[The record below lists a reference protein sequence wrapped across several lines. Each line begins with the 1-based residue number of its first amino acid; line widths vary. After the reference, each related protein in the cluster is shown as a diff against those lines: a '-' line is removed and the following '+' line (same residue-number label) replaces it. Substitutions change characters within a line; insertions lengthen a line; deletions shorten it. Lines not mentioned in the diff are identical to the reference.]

1 MVKCPFFQTNKQT
14 ETVEPL
20 TTKPVASNQTAPLYE
35 YHVKTV
41 AIIEGSN
48 SPINVNDLLS
58 GKTSSISQDNDHHL
72 SKRQAA
78 NLTADTGIFSPLN
91 KEIVKRHS
99 YEGRQNQRKPFP
111 GRGMTQAII
120 KPSPTLRS
128 RSTSS
133 QDDDDIEGFFRKNVP
148 IYDGIPAAQK
158 VRVTSNF
165 QRYPSS
171 SYFGR
176 DEEDEEEQDKPMS
189 LEEVDPEH
197 DSQYEHV
204 HMMVGHDGKQKVME
218 IPQEDEEEEEP
229 YSKPYRPPYSFPKY
243 QNSHLEDSPYR
254 TPSFPANFKRP
265 STFDRP
271 PSFNRPSF
279 DDPSFDHPSFRS
291 PAKPAISYNNPPTY
305 GTSHQYNSLA
315 DDQPRYYKHFSA
327 PLRQHDGPS
336 SSDDEPSYPFPS
348 TNHFSNENSPD
359 NYRSNFDFSSDRS
372 PPRPYSS
379 GSNQNPYRT
388 SHVPQTL
395 EEYHRLHNTFG
406 KSRPVYNPHKAYN
419 SRFNSPR
426 NLPQD
431 DAGEEEDEKEEKD
444 DKDEKEEA
452 DDDKEDSSRSRPFVS
467 MNFKTFGRDNDDGI
481 SIQHHLVPGSRSSYS
496 SYRPRS
502 EATSETEDVEYPT
515 LPVVESSEAMQD
527 TSKFKENSDA
537 VKSFVDS
544 IFNKNKALEMGTKD
558 EGRKVKN
565 SFGSSQPT
573 FNFGDRVK
581 TASKPAQNILWHRK
595 DAAPR
600 ERSSSR
606 VDFDKLRADF
616 SKPKRN
622 TVAKNSTIIIV
633 DDLPESN
640 EMATVKSDPSEKIVV
655 EKKSIINN
663 WSEPY
668 SEPSK

>member
-1 MVKCPFFQTNKQT
+1 MT
-14 ETVEPL
+14 
-20 TTKPVASNQTAPLYE
+20 SNQTAPLYE

-48 SPINVNDLLS
+48 SPIDVNDLLS
-58 GKTSSISQDNDHHL
+58 GKASSISQDNDHHL

-78 NLTADTGIFSPLN
+78 NLTADTSILSPPN

-99 YEGRQNQRKPFP
+99 YEGRQTKRKPFA

-120 KPSPTLRS
+120 KQSPTLRS

-148 IYDGIPAAQK
+148 IYDGIPAVQRA
-158 VRVTSNF
+158 RVTSNF

-171 SYFGR
+171 SYFGSR

-189 LEEVDPEH
+189 LEEIDPEH

-204 HMMVGHDGKQKVME
+204 PMMVNHEGKQKVME
-218 IPQEDEEEEEP
+218 MPQEDEEEEEEP

-243 QNSHLEDSPYR
+243 QNSHLEDSPYG
-254 TPSFPANFKRP
+254 TPSFPITHKRP

-279 DDPSFDHPSFRS
+279 DEPSTFDHPPSFRS
-291 PAKPAISYNNPPTY
+291 PARPAISYNNPPTY

-327 PLRQHDGPS
+327 PLQQHDGPS
-336 SSDDEPSYPFPS
+336 SSSDDEHSYSFPS
-348 TNHFSNENSPD
+348 SNHFSSENLPESYKS
-359 NYRSNFDFSSDRS
+359 NYDFSSDHS
-372 PPRPYSS
+372 PPRPYTS
-379 GSNQNPYRT
+379 GSNQNQYRT

-395 EEYHRLHNTFG
+395 EEYHQIHNTFE
-406 KSRPVYNPHKAYN
+406 KSRPVYNPQKAYN

-426 NLPQD
+426 NLPVIVPQD
-431 DAGEEEDEKEEKD
+431 DAGEEEEEKEEKD

-452 DDDKEDSSRSRPFVS
+452 DDDKEDSFRSKPFVS
-467 MNFKTFGRDNDDGI
+467 MNFKTFGSDNDDGI
-481 SIQHHLVPGSRSSYS
+481 SIRHQLVPGSRSSFN

-515 LPVVESSEAMQD
+515 LPVVESSEVMQD

-544 IFNKNKALEMGTKD
+544 IFNKNKALEMGAKD
-558 EGRKVKN
+558 AGRKVQS
-565 SFGSSQPT
+565 SFGSSGQT

-581 TASKPAQNILWHRK
+581 AASKPAQNVLWHRK
-595 DAAPR
+595 GAVPK
-600 ERSSSR
+600 ERSGSR
-606 VDFDKLRADF
+606 HDFDKLRADF

-633 DDLPESN
+633 DDLPEAN
-640 EMATVKSDPSEKIVV
+640 ERATVKSDLSQKIIV
-655 EKKSIINN
+655 EKKSQVDN

-668 SEPSK
+668 SKPSK